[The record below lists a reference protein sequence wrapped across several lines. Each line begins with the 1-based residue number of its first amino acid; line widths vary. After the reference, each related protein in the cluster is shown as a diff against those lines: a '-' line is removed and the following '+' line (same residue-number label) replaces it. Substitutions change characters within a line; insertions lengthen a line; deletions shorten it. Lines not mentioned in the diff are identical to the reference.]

1 MIDFNIRR
9 KRGKHSDL
17 VKHNGF
23 TLAEVL
29 VTLGI
34 IGVVSAMTVPTLV
47 QNYQRKSYVT
57 QLHKV
62 YNELGQ
68 ACERYVS
75 DNGYVSLRESRLT
88 NNQAEMARF
97 ATTYFKVTKDCGNR
111 YYDSNGNKCYPKT
124 FRSLD
129 GTNES
134 DVSQGQCMKVV
145 TIASGAALCFDSGNI
160 GDASSGEDT
169 NGDGVVDENDK
180 VHSANPFESF
190 DRNAIVMQVET
201 DINGPKGPNITGRD
215 IFSMDVRSDCMVYDA
230 DWTKDSTI
238 DTVHAWPT
246 GIGKIIEDGWEM
258 NY

>member
-1 MIDFNIRR
+1 MISFNTRRGGGNRLDFDN
-9 KRGKHSDL
+9 
-17 VKHNGF
+17 HNGF

-75 DNGYVSLRESRLT
+75 DNGYVSLRESRLI

-97 ATTYFKVTKDCGNR
+97 VTTYFKVTKDCGNR

-124 FRSLD
+124 FSSLD
-129 GTNES
+129 GTEVT
-134 DVSQGQCMKVV
+134 DVSP
-145 TIASGAALCFDSGNI
+145 
-160 GDASSGEDT
+160 GEDT

-180 VHSANPFESF
+180 VHSSSWFNEL

-201 DINGPKGPNITGRD
+201 DINGPQGPNITGRD
-215 IFSMDVRSDCMVYDA
+215 IFTMDVRSDCMVYDA

-238 DTVHAWPT
+238 DTTHAWPT
-246 GIGKIIEDGWEM
+246 GIGKIIADGWEM
-258 NY
+258 KY

>member
-68 ACERYVS
+68 AAERYKT
-75 DNGYVSLRESRLT
+75 DNNYVSLKESRIVGNKEEL
-88 NNQAEMARF
+88 NKF
-97 ATTYFKVTKDCGNR
+97 VKTYFKIVKDCGGS
-111 YYDSNGNKCYPKT
+111 YSSCFADSYEWID
-124 FRSLD
+124 S
-129 GTNES
+129 
-134 DVSQGQCMKVV
+134 SQDKISTDTHECWSTVV
-145 TIASGAALCFDSGNI
+145 LASGAALCVDSGKFEANQA
-160 GDASSGEDT
+160 DKDM
-169 NGDGVVDENDK
+169 NGDGQIDENDK
-180 VHSANPFESF
+180 IYNGGVQGDA
-190 DRNAIVMQVET
+190 AITIEI
-201 DINGPKGPNITGRD
+201 DINGLQGPNIVGRD
-215 IFSMDVRSDCMVYDA
+215 LFAVNILSDG
-230 DWTKDSTI
+230 
-238 DTVHAWPT
+238 TVVGNPGSH
-246 GIGKIIEDGWEM
+246 GGYSVKIIEDGWEM

>member
-62 YNELGQ
+62 YNEVGQ

-75 DNGYVSLRESRLT
+75 DNGYVSLRESRLF

-134 DVSQGQCMKVV
+134 DVSKGQCMKVV
-145 TIASGAALCFDSGNI
+145 TIASGAALCFDSG
-160 GDASSGEDT
+160 S
-169 NGDGVVDENDK
+169 
-180 VHSANPFESF
+180 
-190 DRNAIVMQVET
+190 
-201 DINGPKGPNITGRD
+201 
-215 IFSMDVRSDCMVYDA
+215 
-230 DWTKDSTI
+230 
-238 DTVHAWPT
+238 
-246 GIGKIIEDGWEM
+246 IEDVSS
-258 NY
+258 

>member
-62 YNELGQ
+62 YNEVGQ

-75 DNGYVSLRESRLT
+75 DNGYVSLRESRLF

-134 DVSQGQCMKVV
+134 DVSKGQCMKVV
-145 TIASGAALCFDSGNI
+145 TIASGAALCFDSGSI
-160 GDASSGEDT
+160 EDVSSGEDT

-180 VHSANPFESF
+180 VHSSGMDGL

-201 DINGPKGPNITGRD
+201 DINGPQGPNITGRD
-215 IFSMDVRSDCMVYDA
+215 IFTLDVRSDCMVYDA

-238 DTVHAWPT
+238 DTVHAWPM

>member
-1 MIDFNIRR
+1 MISFNTRRGWGNRLDFAN
-9 KRGKHSDL
+9 
-17 VKHNGF
+17 HNGF

-62 YNELGQ
+62 YNEVGQ

-75 DNGYVSLRESRLT
+75 DNGYVSLRESRLF

-124 FRSLD
+124 FSSLD
-129 GTNES
+129 GTEVT
-134 DVSQGQCMKVV
+134 DVSKGQCMKVV
-145 TIASGAALCFDSGNI
+145 TIASGAVLCFDSGSI
-160 GDASSGEDT
+160 EDVSSGEDT
-169 NGDGVVDENDK
+169 NGDGVIDENDK
-180 VHSANPFESF
+180 VHSSGMDGL
-190 DRNAIVMQVET
+190 DRNAIVMTVET
-201 DINGPKGPNITGRD
+201 DINGPQGPNITGRD
-215 IFSMDVRSDCMVYDA
+215 IFTLDVRSDCMVYDA

-238 DTVHAWPT
+238 DTVHAWPM

>member
-1 MIDFNIRR
+1 MILEEPSGGGGNNLNPPNR
-9 KRGKHSDL
+9 
-17 VKHNGF
+17 NGF

-75 DNGYVSLRESRLT
+75 DNGYVSLRESRLF

-111 YYDSNGNKCYPKT
+111 YYDSNGNKCFPKT
-124 FRSLD
+124 IGSID
-129 GTNES
+129 GTTEADLS
-134 DVSQGQCMKVV
+134 SRQCMKVV
-145 TIASGAALCFDSGNI
+145 TLASGATLCFDSGNI
-160 GDASSGEDT
+160 EDTSSGEDT
-169 NGDGVVDENDK
+169 NGDGVVDEKDK
-180 VHSANPFESF
+180 VFSANPFDEY
-190 DRNAIVMQVET
+190 DRSAVVMVVET
-201 DINGPKGPNITGRD
+201 DINGPQGPNITGRD
-215 IFSMDVRSDCMVYDA
+215 FFSMDVRSDCMVYDA

-238 DTVHAWPT
+238 DTAHPWPT

-258 NY
+258 KY